1 MTSGGAGRLLAAV
14 ALVLLAGCTSGAPT
28 PAAPPTVDSPAVDPL
43 SAVDDPGRRADLL
56 HQLAALP
63 RYEETGRLLA
73 ADPVP
78 LDEQVAIDTGRQALR
93 TSQLTAQVH
102 DRSRFPQPLGFD
114 TDAYR
119 AELEAA
125 ARGSSLRLAA
135 VSRNP
140 DAARTLLLDPDFR
153 RSLLVTP
160 HVDQAG
166 AVALLERATRRVVPV
181 EGTGPAAE
189 QAAFDDAK
197 QNAQIAAAVL
207 TDVAQDPFGWRA
219 AIGKGT
225 PISDA
230 ITGIAVDNIDA
241 FADDVGMKA
250 VAFPTPARLDEG
262 FYGGFWLGRW
272 DARNVLMFVGA
283 DRTADGPDADLVRMH
298 MAARQHKRLRVM
310 QAAAGDWPPY
320 TALDVSA
327 RVDGAVDAA
336 DFRTAFHVDDAP
348 AAGRSL
354 LDNGSLAGQ
363 IAERTVPTAAPPW
376 PGVTDGGT
384 SIVVDRAIAGY
395 APGETIGL
403 QGIDLKRTVLDRHR
417 LDTDRVVAGT
427 LGQAGGLPADQ
438 DVADWADA
446 VRVYHD
452 TLEQELLVLD
462 EYSPPKPRT
471 PLKSGEVDRLRGR
484 DRIPWG
490 FL

>member
-28 PAAPPTVDSPAVDPL
+28 PAAPPTVDSPTVDPL

-56 HQLAALP
+56 QQLAALP

-189 QAAFDDAK
+189 QAASDDAK

-219 AIGKGT
+219 AIAKGT

-283 DRTADGPDADLVRMH
+283 DRTAEGPDTDLVRMH
-298 MAARQHKRLRVM
+298 LAARQHKRLRVM
-310 QAAAGDWPPY
+310 QAAAGDWRPY

-336 DFRTAFHVDDAP
+336 DFRTASH
-348 AAGRSL
+348 
-354 LDNGSLAGQ
+354 GSLAGQ
-363 IAERTVPTAAPPW
+363 IAE
-376 PGVTDGGT
+376 
-384 SIVVDRAIAGY
+384 
-395 APGETIGL
+395 
-403 QGIDLKRTVLDRHR
+403 RTVLDRHR

-452 TLEQELLVLD
+452 TLEQELRVLD
-462 EYSPPKPRT
+462 DYSPPEPRT

-490 FL
+490 FM